1 MACSSG
7 GLVLGLLGE
16 GAFRLLL
23 SGATFCRGGMRTLDV
38 PVCNLLSGDGS
49 PQSEPLRIGKHSL
62 RGNRS
67 LQLAKLR

>member
-7 GLVLGLLGE
+7 GLVSGLLGE

-23 SGATFCRGGMRTLDV
+23 SGATFCRGGMRTLEV

-49 PQSEPLRIGKHSL
+49 P
-62 RGNRS
+62 
-67 LQLAKLR
+67 